1 MTNINMTKLVILP
14 ILQTVSKLLREVIQY
29 KVKLMT
35 SCNNAMQSRIILSQ
49 SKRRK
54 YHPKIISKFC
64 ESSMK
69 LRHNNMQNSGLVSYY
84 SCIIYH
90 IKCTFSIIIFII
102 KSLLN
107 VVSATEPSK
116 YLHVF
121 RKFLV

>member
-1 MTNINMTKLVILP
+1 MTKLEILP
-14 ILQTVSKLLREVIQY
+14 ILQTISKLLGEVIQY

-49 SKRRK
+49 SRRRK
-54 YHPKIISKFC
+54 YHHPKMISKFC

-90 IKCTFSIIIFII
+90 IKCTFSIIISNI

-116 YLHVF
+116 YLYVYCI
-121 RKFLV
+121 